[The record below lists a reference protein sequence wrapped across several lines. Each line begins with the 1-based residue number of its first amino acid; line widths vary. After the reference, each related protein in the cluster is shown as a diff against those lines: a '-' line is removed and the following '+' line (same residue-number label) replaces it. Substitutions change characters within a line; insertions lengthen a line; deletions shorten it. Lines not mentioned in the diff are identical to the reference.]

1 MKSKLYKNNAFVT
14 FEKTES
20 NSNRWYE
27 VRLRAPSG
35 ELHDK
40 VRCDDYQSAL
50 GYWKSFNAIAR
61 NM

>member
-14 FEKTES
+14 FEKIES
-20 NSNRWYE
+20 NASRFWA
-27 VRLRAPSG
+27 VLLRAPNG

-40 VRCDDYQSAL
+40 VKCDDYKNAL
-50 GYWKSFNAIAR
+50 DYWKIFNAIAR